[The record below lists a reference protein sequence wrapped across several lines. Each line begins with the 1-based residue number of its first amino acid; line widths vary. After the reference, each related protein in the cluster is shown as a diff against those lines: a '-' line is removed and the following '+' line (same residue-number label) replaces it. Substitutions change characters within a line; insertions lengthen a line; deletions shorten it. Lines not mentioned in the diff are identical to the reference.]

1 MNILLINH
9 YAGSDHHG
17 MEYRPFY
24 MAREWVKQGH
34 DVTIIASA
42 YSHLRSTQPAVNG
55 DWEEEIIEGIRY
67 VWVQTP
73 LYEGNGAK
81 RVINIFTFV
90 GKLLAKGTEL
100 ARKYNPDIVIAS
112 STYPLDIYPAKN
124 IAKKTGAKLV
134 FEVHDL
140 WPLTPMELGNL
151 SPYHPFIMVLQ
162 RGENTAYKSADK
174 VVSLLPKAKDH
185 MMEHGMD
192 EDKFYYSPNGIVLE
206 QWENQ
211 NEMIP
216 VEHRNTIAKLKEE
229 GKLLIGYA
237 GAHGVANALDHLID
251 AAEILRNEPFAF
263 VLVGKGAEKD
273 RLIKKAKDKGLSNL
287 HFLPAINKNAIP
299 DFLSHMDSLY
309 IGWNRSKLYRFGVSP
324 NKLLD
329 YMMSAKPIIHSI
341 EAGND
346 LVAESGCGLSCPPE
360 DGEKIAGTIKD
371 LLQLSDHERLEMGK
385 RGHDYVVDN
394 YDYKIL
400 AEKFINI
407 L

>member
-9 YAGSDHHG
+9 YAGSDYHG

-55 DWEEEIIEGIRY
+55 DWEEEMIEGIRY

-90 GKLLAKGTEL
+90 GKLLAKSTEL
-100 ARKYNPDIVIAS
+100 ARKFNPDIVIAS

-124 IAKKTGAKLV
+124 IAKKSGAKLV

-174 VVSLLPKAKDH
+174 IVSLLPKAKDH
-185 MMEHGMD
+185 MLEHGMD

-216 VEHRNTIAKLKEE
+216 LEHRNTIAKLKDE

-251 AAEILRNEPFAF
+251 AAEILRHEPFAF

-346 LVAESGCGLSCPPE
+346 LVAESGCGYSCPPE
-360 DGEKIAGTIKD
+360 DGEKIAETIKD

-385 RGHDYVVDN
+385 KGRNYVVEN